1 MQTKTTFLPT
11 QSNRSF
17 VTHTHTNAHT
27 PALWSVFESHS
38 LLISANKFHS
48 FVCSRAA
55 ISEREGG
62 NGGVMC
68 VWLLLLLIFLLLF
81 YLFRSAMH
89 TSGYTCL
96 SFLRY
101 SNMAP
106 WCDHMMCTNSSQLLH
121 VNILTAPQVFHIIFL
136 LLMLLLLLHFLS
148 YTHVYVQYMYTVHYI
163 GCPGTLSL
171 FRL

>member
-81 YLFRSAMH
+81 YLFRSAIH
-89 TSGYTCL
+89 TSLFSPILKYGTVMWSYDVHKQL
-96 SFLRY
+96 SVTPREYINSTTSLSHYIFVVDVVVAITFPFVYARIRAIYVY
-101 SNMAP
+101 S
-106 WCDHMMCTNSSQLLH
+106 T
-121 VNILTAPQVFHIIFL
+121 F
-136 LLMLLLLLHFLS
+136 
-148 YTHVYVQYMYTVHYI
+148 YI